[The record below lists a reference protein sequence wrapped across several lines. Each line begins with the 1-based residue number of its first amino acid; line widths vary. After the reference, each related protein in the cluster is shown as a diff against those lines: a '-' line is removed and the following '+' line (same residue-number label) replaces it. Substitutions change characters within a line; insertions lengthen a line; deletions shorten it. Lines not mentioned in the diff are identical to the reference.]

1 MQKVKMVG
9 NCLSLAGE
17 GEGVSLGGVTIG
29 KEYIALEF
37 TESGG
42 VHIIDDDGDNSEL
55 YRSEYEIVED
65 SV

>member
-9 NCLSLAGE
+9 NCLSLAS
-17 GEGVSLGGVTIG
+17 EGVSWGGVTIG

-37 TESGG
+37 TKSGG

-65 SV
+65 SA

>member
-9 NCLSLAGE
+9 NCLSLAS
-17 GEGVSLGGVTIG
+17 EGVSWGGVTIG

-55 YRSEYEIVED
+55 YRGEYEIVED
-65 SV
+65 SA

>member
-17 GEGVSLGGVTIG
+17 GVSWGGVTIG

-55 YRSEYEIVED
+55 YRGEYEIVED
-65 SV
+65 SA